1 MSSSRIQPRYN
12 RLRLVFVNLLRC
24 KTVLLFG
31 NYVERDNSLVLSLGN
46 NLVFVIFVLIR
57 IVMEAELNSEK
68 RSFNDLSLG

>member
-12 RLRLVFVNLLRC
+12 RLRLVFVNLLQC

-46 NLVFVIFVLIR
+46 NLIFVIFVLIR